1 MATREN
7 DTIVANQV
15 EARAG
20 VTGHKARYVLAIS
33 TALVVVLFAA
43 IYLAFFV

>member
-7 DTIVANQV
+7 QTIVESPV

-20 VTGHKARYVLAIS
+20 VTGHKARYVLFFS
-33 TALVVVLFAA
+33 TALVVVLFVGV
-43 IYLAFFV
+43 YLYYFA

>member
-7 DTIVANQV
+7 DHIVESTV

-20 VTGHKARYVLAIS
+20 VTGHKARYVLLFS
-33 TALVVVLFAA
+33 TALVVVLFAGV
-43 IYLAFFV
+43 YLFFFV

>member
-7 DTIVANQV
+7 DTIVVNQV
-15 EARAG
+15 EARGG

-33 TALVVVLFAA
+33 IALVVVLFVAV
-43 IYLAFFV
+43 YLFNFV

>member
-7 DTIVANQV
+7 QTIVETPV

-20 VTGHKARYVLAIS
+20 VTGHKARYVLFFS
-33 TALVVVLFAA
+33 TALVVVLFVAV
-43 IYLAFFV
+43 YMFNFV